1 MATTRMKRVL
11 VILGCLSLVILSGHF
26 AFSRWAIRRETLDF
40 FDAARNRP
48 VSVEITMLRDSE
60 MRADAGLIILPVAIL
75 SQGNTVKNTE
85 YSFLADV
92 LAARG
97 YLVASI
103 QQDLPADIPLVTKPG
118 VLYVGRL
125 PVYERSEQNILFAIN
140 ELKRIQPYADYGS
153 LTMIG
158 HSNGGDVSMFFAQEH
173 PELVRMIVTLD
184 NLRVPCLMSGR
195 AKILLFR
202 SNDWKPDPG
211 VVPSEIQSRN
221 VGITI
226 VQTNTPHTEMSDRG
240 ADRFKD
246 SIGSALDQFLNDN
259 SNGLADPRPGSP

>member
-1 MATTRMKRVL
+1 M
-11 VILGCLSLVILSGHF
+11 G
-26 AFSRWAIRRETLDF
+26 
-40 FDAARNRP
+40 
-48 VSVEITMLRDSE
+48 
-60 MRADAGLIILPVAIL
+60 
-75 SQGNTVKNTE
+75 
-85 YSFLADV
+85 
-92 LAARG
+92 
-97 YLVASI
+97 
-103 QQDLPADIPLVTKPG
+103 PLVTKPR

-125 PVYERSEQNILFAIN
+125 PVDERSEQNILFAIN
-140 ELKRIQPYADYGS
+140 ELKRIQPYADYGI

-173 PELVRMIVTLD
+173 PELVRMIVTAD

-221 VGITI
+221 AGITI
-226 VQTNTPHTEMSDRG
+226 VQTNTPHVEMSDRG

-246 SIGSALDQFLNDN
+246 SIGSAPDQFLNDN
-259 SNGLADPRPGSP
+259 SNGPAVLEQVHHDGPVCNRNITAMLSRFRT